1 MKITLKIIVKLINEV
16 IFYYKNKYLKNYIT
30 DFNSDLRHKILLTK
44 FLVMFFDED
53 KTRLENNFLALL
65 DFYNELQIPRRE
77 VKFALANLFIFYK
90 KWLKNNLNI
99 DKEYYSKVVYLY
111 KSIFNEYQFQNKSEI
126 DTENENDFFVFESEE
141 IDEYINDLHYDDSEK
156 IDAKTFFEFNEIS
169 EEEIADVLESC
180 DELDYI
186 MDNALDLDENVV
198 SHFSNVLN
206 YLARILYITQEF
218 ADVGY
223 AFDSLAKE
231 LLSIDFQDFDEKK
244 RAIAFEILKQM
255 NLDIR
260 KWVEEVF
267 INKTAQDIHY
277 FDASFFANIAQF
289 RLILGIKE

>member
-90 KWLKNNLNI
+90 KWVKDYLNI
-99 DKEYYSKVVYLY
+99 KEEYYERVVHIY
-111 KSIFNEYQFQNKSEI
+111 KNIFNHYQFL
-126 DTENENDFFVFESEE
+126 NEQSLQEDEFFVFDGEE
-141 IDEYINDLHYDDSEK
+141 VDDFIEEMHYDDSEK

-206 YLARILYITQEF
+206 YLARILHITQEF

-277 FDASFFANIAQF
+277 FDASFFANISQF
-289 RLILGIKE
+289 KLILGIKE